1 MKRER
6 IGRHLSVNRAPH
18 SQDPDDTA
26 SGQASHACPAGEPPD
41 ARATSDDVGK
51 APERLR
57 VLNRIL
63 AAHEA
68 YFDVRRDY
76 EYSGRIFDG
85 YAEFHSHGQK
95 YVLVKR
101 ATLWEVD
108 THEYAFFCAIP
119 RLDLPWLREAT
130 AFMETEALRKVDPKP
145 NHMSSAITLV
155 VVADRA
161 DDDAWRE
168 LARTR
173 FRKSF
178 SWGIRGWSDL
188 RLAAAD
194 LSRNRATANGAAK
207 PLIETVRS
215 CMP

>member
-1 MKRER
+1 MN
-6 IGRHLSVNRAPH
+6 SSPH
-18 SQDPDDTA
+18 SQDPKNATPA
-26 SGQASHACPAGEPPD
+26 QATHACSAGEPAA
-41 ARATSDDVGK
+41 ARATSADNAD
-51 APERLR
+51 APAKLR

-76 EYSGRIFDG
+76 EYSGRLFDG

-130 AFMETEALRKVDPKP
+130 TFMETEALRKVDPKP
-145 NHMSSAITLV
+145 NHMSSAVTLV
-155 VVADRA
+155 AVADRA
-161 DDDAWRE
+161 DDDAWGE
-168 LARTR
+168 LERTR
-173 FRKSF
+173 FRKNYLLGF
-178 SWGIRGWSDL
+178 RGWSDL
-188 RLAAAD
+188 RLAAVD
-194 LSRNRATANGAAK
+194 LSRNRATANRAAK
-207 PLIETVRS
+207 SLLETIRS